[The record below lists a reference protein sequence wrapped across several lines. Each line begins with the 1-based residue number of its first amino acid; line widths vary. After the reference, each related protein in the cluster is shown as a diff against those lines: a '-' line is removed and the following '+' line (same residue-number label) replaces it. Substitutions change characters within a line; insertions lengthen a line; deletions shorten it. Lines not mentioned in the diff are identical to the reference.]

1 MLRIIGLLV
10 LAALAVPA
18 AAHADRPIARAAATC
33 DDYSTQAEAQRAAD
47 TRDADGDG
55 IYCETLPC
63 PCLGAGGDGGGG
75 GGGTTP
81 RRPSKP
87 KPRAQVIDAR
97 ITSVVD
103 GDTIKVR
110 AFGAKRRFYTVRLIG
125 IDTPE
130 TKRPGVPVECG
141 GRDATAHMLR
151 LAFSAPEDSDGDG
164 LLDQRGRRRPARGA
178 AHRPDPG
185 PLRPLRPAAGLRHH
199 ARRRVAADDGCSRP
213 AGPPP
218 TSTARRRSSACAA
231 SAPPSGGPVRP
242 IAGVYG
248 DCGGNFH
255 RRARESAS

>member
-1 MLRIIGLLV
+1 MLRILGLLV

-33 DDYSTQAEAQRAAD
+33 DDYSTQAEAQRGAD

-164 LLDQRGRRRPARGA
+164 LLDQEGGDGRRVVLRTDPTQALFDRYDRLLAYVTTRGGLSLQKRMLSAGWAATYVYGSKPFQRVRSFRAAERRARI
-178 AHRPDPG
+178 
-185 PLRPLRPAAGLRHH
+185 
-199 ARRRVAADDGCSRP
+199 ADR
-213 AGPPP
+213 
-218 TSTARRRSSACAA
+218 
-231 SAPPSGGPVRP
+231 
-242 IAGVYG
+242 GVYG
-248 DCGGNFH
+248 DCRGDFH
-255 RRARESAS
+255 RPA

>member
-1 MLRIIGLLV
+1 MMIAFLISL
-10 LAALAVPA
+10 LAAYLLPTTPA
-18 AAHADRPIARAAATC
+18 ATTCGHWPDAAT
-33 DDYSTQAEAQRAAD
+33 A
-47 TRDADGDG
+47 RDRVGWVE
-55 IYCETLPC
+55 INCETLPC

-151 LAFSAPEDSDGDG
+151 LAFSAPGT
-164 LLDQRGRRRPARGA
+164 ATA
-178 AHRPDPG
+178 T
-185 PLRPLRPAAGLRHH
+185 
-199 ARRRVAADDGCSRP
+199 GCSIARAAT
-213 AGPPP
+213 AG
-218 TSTARRRSSACAA
+218 AW
-231 SAPPSGGPVRP
+231 
-242 IAGVYG
+242 
-248 DCGGNFH
+248 
-255 RRARESAS
+255 